1 MKYNTIDKVLGKSV
15 KLIDRL
21 ELVREV
27 KSTVIDGKLFHIL
40 ITRSDTNW
48 LQF

>member
-27 KSTVIDGKLFHIL
+27 KSTALDGELFQIS
-40 ITRSDTNW
+40 ITRSDANW